1 MSEETIIKLNTN
13 GKFHSLDFVRY
24 LQSIVDEI
32 NVGFNSYHANLDR
45 SGKIPQIRIGE
56 RE

>member
-1 MSEETIIKLNTN
+1 MSDDLI
-13 GKFHSLDFVRY
+13 HY
-24 LQSIVDEI
+24 LQSVVDEI
-32 NVGFNSYHANLDR
+32 NVGFDSYHANLDR